1 MVKLDNAGDVPGERA
16 CGRVLPQADLSGGGG
31 APGPRMLVLL
41 GCTRQKAETAQ
52 EPLTWQD
59 FQDPERL
66 KRRTEELR
74 GHKRP
79 AREMFTSPLFLEA
92 LEAVGN
98 LREAFGQDAV
108 GVLIVSAAYG
118 AIPEHMEI
126 APYDVSFVDVS
137 LEEARWRGEHLG
149 LPAAVRAA
157 SADYPLVLSL
167 LGKRYRA
174 ATDLPGDEPLP
185 GKRIYLTGTSGLGWL
200 PEGSSQVRLGAAEM
214 EAFGAGPM
222 TVKAKVLQHFARGL
236 LRGGPEAFGQVVDH
250 HGTEGFLRVALA
262 GRDI

>member
-1 MVKLDNAGDVPGERA
+1 MVKLDNAGDVPGELRG
-16 CGRVLPQADLSGGGG
+16 GRMLPQADVPGGLG

-41 GCTRQKAETAQ
+41 GCTRQKAETP
-52 EPLTWQD
+52 EDPLTWQD
-59 FQDPERL
+59 FLDPERL
-66 KRRTEELR
+66 TRRTDELK
-74 GHKRP
+74 GHRRP
-79 AREMFTSPLFLEA
+79 ARDMFTSPLFLEA
-92 LEAVGN
+92 LEAVAA
-98 LREAFGQDAV
+98 LRTTFGQDAV

-118 AIPEHMEI
+118 AIPEDREI
-126 APYDVSFVDVS
+126 APYDVSLGDVS

-149 LPAAVRAA
+149 LPAAVRQA
-157 SADYPLVLSL
+157 SEGYPLVLSL
-167 LGKRYRA
+167 LGKAYRS

-222 TVKAKVLQHFARGL
+222 TVKAKVLQHFATGL
-236 LRGGPEAFGQVVDH
+236 ARGGPEAFADVLAH
-250 HGTEGFLRVALA
+250 HGAEGFLRVALT